1 MSSDMTLKKKSAYM
15 QFYKYV
21 LLNVFPMI
29 YLTTHKS
36 PVNQVCALLPFSH
49 ISKKKQGSVFFQV
62 CLSHFGSRGC
72 RLVPMRICRFISMYL
87 CPFKKTDI
95 QKQVSKF
102 STFTLLESWQAPFLK
117 LSPENLHPKVH
128 GGLGSQ
134 ASLQGSRPASW
145 INFEATGGVP
155 PWGSAERKVSKDI
168 PASPHA
174 WQGTQWALPL
184 CSNTQADFL
193 IKPCKRKIV
202 VSVIRKC
209 QTFPKNHLL
218 GNTFFEA
225 LVGLKK
231 AYTVIL
237 QHFRKTLQSH
247 LLLLGSYCSQWN
259 VAVK

>member
-1 MSSDMTLKKKSAYM
+1 M

-29 YLTTHKS
+29 YLTTHKT
-36 PVNQVCALLPFSH
+36 PVNQVCALFPFSH
-49 ISKKKQGSVFFQV
+49 IGKKKQGSVFFLGLLKSFWLQRVQV
-62 CLSHFGSRGC
+62 TPCEDLQIH
-72 RLVPMRICRFISMYL
+72 LNA
-87 CPFKKTDI
+87 PFKKTDI

-102 STFTLLESWQAPFLK
+102 STFILLESWQAPFLK

-128 GGLGSQ
+128 GLGSQ

-145 INFEATGGVP
+145 INSEATGGVP

-193 IKPCKRKIV
+193 IKPCKRNIV

-209 QTFPKNHLL
+209 QTFPKNRLL

-231 AYTVIL
+231 AYIVIL
-237 QHFRKTLQSH
+237 QHFRKTL
-247 LLLLGSYCSQWN
+247 
-259 VAVK
+259 